1 MIERPADFLAAL
13 AHMGFSQSSFAR
25 FLKDMGDDRTELTIS
40 RSIQRMVSGDHRI
53 SGEMRAL
60 IGVLQRVGGV
70 QGVITP
76 RLKRSPAARRAI
88 RAART
93 GEKVVA

>member
-1 MIERPADFLAAL
+1 MIGTPADFLAAL

-25 FLKDMGDDRTELTIS
+25 FLKDMGDDRTELTIL

-60 IGVLQRVGGV
+60 IGVLQQAGGAP
-70 QGVITP
+70 GVVTP
-76 RLKRSPAARRAI
+76 RLRRSPVARRAI
-88 RAART
+88 START
-93 GEKVVA
+93 KEKATA